1 MNFCSFY
8 YICEQRFYA
17 RPRRQKDE
25 EFRDAVPLRWH
36 VGPAAGVQPCIRS
49 RGYHR
54 VSRERFPRCLR
65 AAAAFARASGTVCC
79 VPCSQTW
86 RYGDGAG
93 SSSWQCGRSRLRPC
107 EAVARRSCRMRL
119 LRFRLPQHFHQLLA
133 TSERPWIC
141 ISVTARHPRHHGA
154 AVPSPFH
161 PAGHFLL
168 AGPCGRLPLNRNPR
182 QAAVNA
188 AFEKETRNM
197 KF

>member
-133 TSERPWIC
+133 TSERPWILHFC
-141 ISVTARHPRHHGA
+141 DCAASSPPWRCRSIAFPPRRTL
-154 AVPSPFH
+154 P
-161 PAGHFLL
+161 
-168 AGPCGRLPLNRNPR
+168 PCRS
-182 QAAVNA
+182 
-188 AFEKETRNM
+188 M
-197 KF
+197 W